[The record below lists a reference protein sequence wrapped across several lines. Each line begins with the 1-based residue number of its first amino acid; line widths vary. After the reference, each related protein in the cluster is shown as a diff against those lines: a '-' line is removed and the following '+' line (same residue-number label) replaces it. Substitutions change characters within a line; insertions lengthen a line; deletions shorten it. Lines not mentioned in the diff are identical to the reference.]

1 MVLIKR
7 KYKESD
13 LQNKEKDIALFHK
26 IMFSLS

>member
-13 LQNKEKDIALFHK
+13 LQNKEKDIALFRK